1 MDFGVCTHSFRNL
14 CRPEAAAA
22 LDWPC
27 PGTFEGLID
36 LAARYGLSIA
46 ESPLRADA
54 SFAEAA
60 RLRERAEAVGVR
72 LVMDSGRAAESP
84 LEALIPLAS
93 ALGSRSL
100 RLTLSGIL
108 EGDRRAIGR
117 AGWEEI
123 CDTAARRLRQ
133 ARPLAEAH
141 DVALAI
147 ENHQD
152 ADSDDLL
159 RLCDTVGGDHVGV
172 NLDTGNPLA
181 VGEGPVEFAERIAP
195 VLKNVHLK
203 DYRMHR
209 TASGYRLVRCAL
221 GDGVVDFPA
230 LFRLFAAAAPSAT
243 CSIELGATQARHI
256 RVFEDSFWEH
266 YSPRPLSRFLPAL
279 RLMQSQALP
288 ESEEWRTPHERDA
301 PEAERCAYERGEFER
316 SVAYLDQA
324 LGRSGVQAGEDSLT
338 RSEHLNA

>member
-1 MDFGVCTHSFRNL
+1 MMNIGICTHSFRSL
-14 CRPEAAAA
+14 CRPEAAASVS
-22 LDWPC
+22 LPC

-36 LAARYGLSIA
+36 LAARYDLSIA
-46 ESPLRADA
+46 EAPLRADL
-54 SFAEAA
+54 SSEEAA
-60 RLRERAEAVGVR
+60 RLRGRAEAVGVR
-72 LVMDSGRAAESP
+72 LVPDSGRAVEAP
-84 LEALIPLAS
+84 LEALIPLAA

-108 EGDRRAIGR
+108 EGDRRAMGQ
-117 AGWEEI
+117 AGWEEL
-123 CDTAARRLRQ
+123 CAASARRLREV
-133 ARPLAEAH
+133 RPLAEAH
-141 DVALAI
+141 GVALAI

-172 NLDTGNPLA
+172 TLDTGNPLA

-230 LFRLFAAAAPSAT
+230 LFRLFAAAAPNAT

-266 YSPRPLSRFLPAL
+266 YSPRPISHFLPAL

-301 PEAERCAYERGEFER
+301 PDAERCAYERDEFER
-316 SVAYLDQA
+316 SVAYLRT
-324 LGRSGVQAGEDSLT
+324 L
-338 RSEHLNA
+338 

>member
-1 MDFGVCTHSFRNL
+1 MKIGICTHSFRFL
-14 CRPEAAAA
+14 CRPEAAASV
-22 LDWPC
+22 DIPC
-27 PGTFEGLID
+27 PGSFEGLID
-36 LAARYGLSIA
+36 LAARYGLGIA
-46 ESPLRADA
+46 EAPLRADLPA
-54 SFAEAA
+54 DEAT
-60 RLRERAEAVGVR
+60 RLRERAAAAGIR
-72 LVMDSGRAAESP
+72 LVPDSGRVSDAP
-84 LEALIPLAS
+84 LEALIPLAA

-108 EGDRRAIGR
+108 EGDRRQIGR
-117 AGWEEI
+117 AGWEELLAA
-123 CDTAARRLRQ
+123 AARRLREV
-133 ARPLAEAH
+133 RPLAEAH

-159 RLCDTVGGDHVGV
+159 WLCETVGGDHIGV

-209 TASGYRLVRCAL
+209 TASGYRLARCPL

-230 LFRLFAAAAPSAT
+230 LSSLFADQAPAAT

-256 RVFEDSFWEH
+256 RVLEDSFWEH
-266 YSPRPLSRFLPAL
+266 FRPRAIARFLPAL
-279 RLMQSQALP
+279 RLLQMHGLP
-288 ESEEWRTPHERDA
+288 EGDEWRTPHEREA
-301 PEAERCAYERGEFER
+301 PAAECCAYELAEFER

-324 LGRSGVQAGEDSLT
+324 FRRSGVQRKLT
-338 RSEHLNA
+338 SEPERLNA